1 LVRLRAPVDD
11 ADRGLISDL
20 VRACS
25 PLTPHRIDLPWRF
38 SSLAGPALGADAR
51 LCEDEQ
57 GRALALAAWQTHW
70 AVLDLHIRPGPR
82 EPVAEDA
89 LFGWAETRFREMDRQ
104 RGEPLP
110 YWVEARADHRERLAL
125 LERHGYVVDDDL
137 AHVTLSRR
145 VSDPLPSG
153 AEPAGITIRALRE
166 ADVDAYVVLH
176 RAAFDSTSMAAD
188 WRARTLRW
196 PGRAADLD
204 LVAVDA
210 DGALT
215 GFCVCWLDPDGREAQ
230 IEPIGVRPD
239 LQGRGLARALLG
251 ACFGRLQ
258 RRGVVEVRVETE
270 QTRLPALRAY
280 EAAGFRRTS
289 TTIRRGRWMS
299 GKPSGQR

>member
-11 ADRGLISDL
+11 ADRASISDL
-20 VRACS
+20 VGACS
-25 PLTPHRIDLPWRF
+25 PLTPHRIDLPWRL
-38 SSLAGPALGADAR
+38 SSLGSPALAADAR

-57 GRALALAAWQTHW
+57 GGALALAAWQAPW
-70 AVLDLHIRPGPR
+70 AVLDLHVRPGPHER
-82 EPVAEDA
+82 EAADA
-89 LFGWAETRFREMDRQ
+89 LLGWAETRFREMDRQ

-110 YWVEARADHRERLAL
+110 YWIEARADHRERMAL
-125 LERHGYVVDDDL
+125 LERHGYALDDDL

-145 VSDPLPSG
+145 VSDPLVSR
-153 AEPAGITIRALRE
+153 AEPAGIAIRALRQ
-166 ADVDAYVVLH
+166 ADVEAYVALH
-176 RAAFDSTSMAAD
+176 RAAFDSTSMTVD

-204 LVAVDA
+204 LVAVDP

-239 LQGRGLARALLG
+239 LQGRGLARALLR

-258 RRGVVEVRVETE
+258 GRGVVEVRVETE
-270 QTRLPALRAY
+270 RTRLPALRAY

-289 TTIRRGRWMS
+289 TTIRRGRWLAS
-299 GKPSGQR
+299 